1 MPRNKK
7 IQAIFSK
14 CLAERLLERYHK
26 IPSAAFIAKE
36 FNLRAFD
43 VEPISQESARKWLR
57 GLAVPELNKLFILQ
71 SWLQIDLNALNVYS
85 EELSKYKNVS
95 SDNNSL
101 SNKKLFLK
109 KTDSLKKMLSVIM
122 KDIADLE
129 KEIIKK

>member
-14 CLAERLLERYHK
+14 CLAERLLERYNK

-36 FNLRAFD
+36 FNLRALD

-95 SDNNSL
+95 SDNSNL